1 MSNKRNTLLTRIAQG
16 GLMGAAN
23 TVPGVSGGTLAL
35 MFGFYERLINALRD
49 GAHAA
54 TQVLRGDLKGA
65 LASLKAVEWSLLLP
79 LLVGAGAVVIA
90 VAGPLERSL
99 ETHPENMAG
108 LFLGLVIGS
117 LIISWRLMPTWNPR
131 LLAVVTLVGTS
142 VFAGLGWQ
150 NGPLND
156 PSPLLL
162 FAAGAIAICAM
173 ILPGLS
179 GSFLLLM
186 FGLYEAVLTMVDQRL
201 IGDLVIFGLG
211 AALGLAAFATLLSRL
226 LKRHHDP
233 MLAVLL
239 GLMVGSLRVL
249 WPWPHGVGYTS
260 PTGAQ
265 TFDGTGLQWP
275 TQGTTLWPLLLAG
288 GALMV
293 VLGVDALASRQNKA

>member
-35 MFGFYERLINALRD
+35 MFGFYERLINALGD
-49 GAHAA
+49 GARAA
-54 TQVLRGDLKGA
+54 TQMLRGDLKGA
-65 LASLKAVEWSLLLP
+65 LTGLKAVEWNLLLP
-79 LLVGAGAVVIA
+79 LLAGAGAVVIV

-131 LLAVVTLVGTS
+131 LLTVVTLVGTS

-150 NGPLND
+150 SGPLND

-201 IGDLVIFGLG
+201 MGDLVIFGFG

-239 GLMVGSLRVL
+239 GLMLGSLRVL

-260 PTGAQ
+260 PNDTQ

>member
-1 MSNKRNTLLTRIAQG
+1 
-16 GLMGAAN
+16 MGAAN

-35 MFGFYERLINALRD
+35 MFGFYERLINALGD
-49 GAHAA
+49 GARAA
-54 TQVLRGDLKGA
+54 TQMLRGDLKGA
-65 LASLKAVEWSLLLP
+65 LTGLKAVEWSLLLP

-201 IGDLVIFGLG
+201 MGDLVIFGLG

-239 GLMVGSLRVL
+239 GLMLGSLRVL

-260 PTGAQ
+260 PNDTQ

-275 TQGTTLWPLLLAG
+275 TQGITLWPLLLAG

>member
-1 MSNKRNTLLTRIAQG
+1 
-16 GLMGAAN
+16 
-23 TVPGVSGGTLAL
+23 
-35 MFGFYERLINALRD
+35 
-49 GAHAA
+49 
-54 TQVLRGDLKGA
+54 
-65 LASLKAVEWSLLLP
+65 
-79 LLVGAGAVVIA
+79 
-90 VAGPLERSL
+90 
-99 ETHPENMAG
+99 
-108 LFLGLVIGS
+108 
-117 LIISWRLMPTWNPR
+117 
-131 LLAVVTLVGTS
+131 
-142 VFAGLGWQ
+142 
-150 NGPLND
+150 
-156 PSPLLL
+156 
-162 FAAGAIAICAM
+162 
-173 ILPGLS
+173 
-179 GSFLLLM
+179 M

-239 GLMVGSLRVL
+239 GLMLGSLRVL

-260 PTGAQ
+260 PNDTQ

>member
-35 MFGFYERLINALRD
+35 MFGFYERLINALGD
-49 GAHAA
+49 GARAA
-54 TQVLRGDLKGA
+54 TQMLRGDLKGA
-65 LASLKAVEWSLLLP
+65 LTGLKAVEWNLLLP
-79 LLVGAGAVVIA
+79 LLAGAGAVVIV

-131 LLAVVTLVGTS
+131 LLTVVTLVGTS

-150 NGPLND
+150 SGPLND

-162 FAAGAIAICAM
+162 FAARAIAICAM

-201 IGDLVIFGLG
+201 MGDLVIFGFG

-239 GLMVGSLRVL
+239 GLMLGSLRVL

-260 PTGAQ
+260 PNDTQ